1 MRGQKSHFLKSFD
14 IKITF
19 TTITFPL
26 DINLFKPTSSEQY
39 RTKLHLHGALSLQHF
54 EDFEKNAIS
63 NFEEIEKNR
72 IKDFEETGICAI
84 FAMLE

>member
-1 MRGQKSHFLKSFD
+1 MRQKNCRCLLW
-14 IKITF
+14 KIITSKNYF
-19 TTITFPL
+19 PCLLLARGTILRPFH
-26 DINLFKPTSSEQY
+26 IAMK
-39 RTKLHLHGALSLQHF
+39 RQHF